1 MKNINIK
8 LENEEY
14 PLYYSLNP
22 SKVKSLD
29 ATNYW
34 RVLNGLKEIPVP
46 PSNTDYHKYFDKRC
60 YDLAQSYQIRQ
71 AETKKFMNQ
80 LNYKHPIEPII
91 EPIIETI
98 QEAFKEPIQEKPK
111 EPIIQPIQVQ
121 VKEPI
126 QLKAQEPIKIKP
138 KEPIEIKAQK
148 PKKVADKKTNNE
160 QPSLF

>member
-8 LENEEY
+8 LEKEEY

-46 PSNTDYHKYFDKRC
+46 PSNTDYHKYFDKKC

-71 AETKKFMNQ
+71 AETKIFMKK
-80 LNYKHPIEPII
+80 LNYKHPVK

-98 QEAFKEPIQEKPK
+98 IETIQEDFKEPIQEKPK

-126 QLKAQEPIKIKP
+126 KIKP
-138 KEPIEIKAQK
+138 QEPIEIKAQK